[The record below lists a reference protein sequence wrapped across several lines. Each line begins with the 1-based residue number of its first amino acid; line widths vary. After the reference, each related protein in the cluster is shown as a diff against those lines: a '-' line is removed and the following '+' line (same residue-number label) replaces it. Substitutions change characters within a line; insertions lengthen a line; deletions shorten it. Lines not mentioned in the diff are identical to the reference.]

1 MKLSTTTTVALQA
14 CHRWTYYAP
23 RIQARY
29 MSRSFELHAHA
40 APLRVRVAH
49 GDQLSTPTPPPP
61 PSFEDIGILSPI
73 SAAIRTAFPNVKIP
87 TESQSRFIPA
97 ILSGND
103 VLLKDEPGTGKCGFF
118 HCSLRNILYSNL
130 HAGPLVSS
138 WHF

>member
-40 APLRVRVAH
+40 ASLGVRVAH
-49 GDQLSTPTPPPP
+49 GDQLSTPPL
-61 PSFEDIGILSPI
+61 SFEDIGILSPI

-87 TESQSRFIPA
+87 TETQSKFIPA

-118 HCSLRNILYSNL
+118 HCSLRNILYSKL
-130 HAGPLVSS
+130 HVGPLVSL